1 MPLNVGN
8 LVPASL
14 KSKEVATQEYVDN
27 GILNSGYVTSEA
39 VQEAIAND
47 TTTIDGSRITTG
59 SIDASLIK
67 TGVIKSSGLDSTIS
81 GVGETIMDKK
91 GIRVYDNNGILR
103 VKIGEL

>member
-14 KSKEVATQEYVDN
+14 KSKEVATQEYVD
-27 GILNSGYVTSEA
+27 SKGYVTSAA
-39 VQEAIAND
+39 VQDAIAND